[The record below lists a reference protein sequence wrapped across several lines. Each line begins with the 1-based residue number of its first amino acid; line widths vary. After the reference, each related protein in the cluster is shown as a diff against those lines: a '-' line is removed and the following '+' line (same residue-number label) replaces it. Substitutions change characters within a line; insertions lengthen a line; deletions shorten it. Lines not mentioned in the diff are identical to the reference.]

1 MTRLE
6 LTRRLLRLVDI
17 RPGEATRVGMLVSL
31 FFFLIAAN
39 NIIKVVRDSL
49 FLSRFPVTQL
59 PYVYLSVAFLASL
72 VIALYTRYTSRLPLY
87 NLILA
92 SNAFIVS
99 NVIIF
104 WFLITFFDFDWVL
117 YAFYIWS
124 AIVGAVAVAQ
134 FWGLANET
142 FTSREAKRLFGIV
155 AAGGTFGGI
164 LGGFGAKWA
173 VDFFMGTNQ
182 LLWVIAALFAG
193 AFGVVCLASRERRG
207 GLSSADKKTSPLR
220 DAEAQEAG
228 GAFRLIRESRYLQ
241 MIAALIFVSVIV
253 STLIDFQFK
262 AAVKEAFPSKDAL
275 TSFFGSFYAWLS
287 IITLFVQVV
296 LSGRLL
302 STLGLTPSLLLLPLA
317 LSVGSLGTLVWPG
330 FFAATGIRLAD
341 GALRTGVN
349 RSGMEILY
357 LPVPAAVKKKVKT
370 FLDVVVERLGDA
382 TAGFVVLF
390 YTLFLMGSDFFT
402 LSYFS
407 IAVILVW
414 AALIYALGGGYL
426 DALRRG
432 LESRDISLEGEE
444 IDYADKGTIEAVLQN
459 LQNDEEQAV
468 LFGLDLAEKLN
479 PEVIVPRLP
488 RALLRHSSSM
498 VRSRALR
505 LFVSHPDPAILK
517 EMTRLLEDENK
528 QVQAE
533 AVSAVCAIRKEDAIP
548 VMSPYLESS
557 DPRVQRSSIECL
569 LHYGDP
575 EIREVALSTFRK
587 MVSNRAPEGERGR
600 VEAARLM
607 GEFDDP
613 EFPAHLSRLIGED
626 ISFPVIREAVAAASK
641 RKYPSLVRD
650 ILYRL
655 C

>member
-39 NIIKVVRDSL
+39 ILIKVVRDSL
-49 FLSRFPVTQL
+49 FLSRFPITQL
-59 PYVYLSVAFLASL
+59 PYVYLLVALLAS
-72 VIALYTRYTSRLPLY
+72 VIIAIYSRYASRLRLY
-87 NLILA
+87 NLMLV
-92 SNAFIVS
+92 SYAFIIS
-99 NVIIF
+99 NVVAF
-104 WFLITFFDFDWVL
+104 WFLIAFFDFGWVL

-134 FWGLANET
+134 FWGLANEA
-142 FTSREAKRLFGIV
+142 FTSREGKRLFGIV

-173 VDFFMGTNQ
+173 VEFFMGTNQ

-207 GLSSADKKTSPLR
+207 APSSVDKRRSSLKAS
-220 DAEAQEAG
+220 EAQEPA

-241 MIAALIFVSVIV
+241 MIAGLIFVSVIV

-262 AAVKEAFPSKDAL
+262 AAAKEAFPSKDAL

-287 IITLFVQVV
+287 IVTLFAQVV

-382 TAGFVVLF
+382 TAGFIVLF
-390 YTLFLMGSDFFT
+390 YTLFLMGSDLSM

-407 IAVILVW
+407 IAIILVW
-414 AALIYALGGGYL
+414 AALICFLRGGYL
-426 DALRRG
+426 EALRRG
-432 LESRDISLEGEE
+432 LESRDISLEGEG
-444 IDYADKGTIEAVLQN
+444 IDYADKETVETVLQN
-459 LQNDEEQAV
+459 LQTNQEQAV
-468 LFGLDLAEKLN
+468 LFGLSLAEKLN
-479 PEVIVPRLP
+479 PEAIIPRLP
-488 RALLRHSSSM
+488 RALLRHSSPT
-498 VRSRALR
+498 VRTRALR

-557 DPRVQRSSIECL
+557 DPRVQRSAIECM

-575 EIREVALSTFRK
+575 EIREVALTTFRK
-587 MVSNRAPEGERGR
+587 MISNRAPEGEKGR
-600 VEAARLM
+600 IEAARLM

-613 EFPAHLSRLIGED
+613 EFPGHLSRLIGED
-626 ISFPVIREAVAAASK
+626 LSIPVIREAMAAAGK
-641 RKYPSLVRD
+641 RKYPPLVRD
-650 ILYRL
+650 LMLRL